1 MDKTA
6 REVTERPIFGQN
18 DQWPGIFH
26 TNCLSINEKAL
37 PLHWNRHGDF
47 AEGLTTLLSPKLDS
61 SPIESRCLGGFYL
74 SISSVDVARNRGGT
88 AVAIP
93 GVEWKGLM
101 DNELLKVL
109 WAILLNAHFVI
120 RYLLVRYVFT
130 LFRRV
135 RLDFP
140 VIPGLTGNLVHRL
153 S

>member
-1 MDKTA
+1 MTVVPL
-6 REVTERPIFGQN
+6 E
-18 DQWPGIFH
+18 
-26 TNCLSINEKAL
+26 SIL
-37 PLHWNRHGDF
+37 
-47 AEGLTTLLSPKLDS
+47 
-61 SPIESRCLGGFYL
+61 
-74 SISSVDVARNRGGT
+74 
-88 AVAIP
+88 

-109 WAILLNAHFVI
+109 WAILLKAHFVM

>member
-6 REVTERPIFGQN
+6 REVTESPFLRQN
-18 DQWPGIFH
+18 DQWPG
-26 TNCLSINEKAL
+26 NVASG
-37 PLHWNRHGDF
+37 P
-47 AEGLTTLLSPKLDS
+47 
-61 SPIESRCLGGFYL
+61 ES
-74 SISSVDVARNRGGT
+74 GGT
-88 AVAIP
+88 AVP
-93 GVEWKGLM
+93 GVEWKGLKV
-101 DNELLKVL
+101 NELLKVL
-109 WAILLNAHFVI
+109 WAILLKAHFVM

>member
-1 MDKTA
+1 MT
-6 REVTERPIFGQN
+6 VV
-18 DQWPGIFH
+18 
-26 TNCLSINEKAL
+26 
-37 PLHWNRHGDF
+37 PL
-47 AEGLTTLLSPKLDS
+47 EP
-61 SPIESRCLGGFYL
+61 
-74 SISSVDVARNRGGT
+74 
-88 AVAIP
+88 IP
-93 GVEWKGLM
+93 GVEWKWLM

-109 WAILLNAHFVI
+109 WAILLNAHFVM